1 MDIPRKIQG
10 FLKKYKKEAGNG
22 FFFEAKAA
30 KGRLYDV
37 KSLQKV

>member
-10 FLKKYKKEAGNG
+10 FLKNIKKKPETVS
-22 FFFEAKAA
+22 FFEAKAA
-30 KGRLYDV
+30 KSRLYDV